1 VVSKDHAAIEGK
13 RIGFN
18 RPNLLSPWAQSL
30 IRSPQ
35 RDPDPALARPVVD
48 FAGDSQLERTGIWCS
63 MSDSIRRLYDGVR
76 AASEQDPGGSRTA
89 RLLQAGP
96 RKIAKKVA
104 EEAAEV
110 ALEAAVGNRNEVV
123 RESADLLYHLVV
135 LWFEAGVQPKDIWAE
150 MDRREKMYGIAEKI
164 SKNALLETKGG
175 AQPVPLDHARRRR
188 AR

>member
-1 VVSKDHAAIEGK
+1 
-13 RIGFN
+13 
-18 RPNLLSPWAQSL
+18 
-30 IRSPQ
+30 
-35 RDPDPALARPVVD
+35 
-48 FAGDSQLERTGIWCS
+48 
-63 MSDSIRRLYDGVR
+63 MSDSIRRLYDAVR
-76 AASEQDPGGSRTA
+76 AARGEDPGGSRTA

-110 ALEAAVGNRNEVV
+110 ALDSAAGNREGVI

-135 LWFEAGVQPKDIWAE
+135 LWFEAGVQPKEIWAE

-164 SKNALLETKGG
+164 SKASLLDAKQS
-175 AQPVPLDHARRRR
+175 AQPVSLDRARRRR

>member
-1 VVSKDHAAIEGK
+1 M
-13 RIGFN
+13 
-18 RPNLLSPWAQSL
+18 
-30 IRSPQ
+30 
-35 RDPDPALARPVVD
+35 
-48 FAGDSQLERTGIWCS
+48 T
-63 MSDSIRRLYDGVR
+63 DSIRRLFDGVR
-76 AASEQDPGGSRTA
+76 AARGHDPAQSRTA

-110 ALEAAVGNRNEVV
+110 ALESAVGNRDEVI

-135 LWFEAGVQPKDIWAE
+135 LWSEAGVDPKDIWAE

-164 SKNALLETKGG
+164 QKNSSADGKRATAPVAAL
-175 AQPVPLDHARRRR
+175 ARRRR

>member
-1 VVSKDHAAIEGK
+1 M
-13 RIGFN
+13 
-18 RPNLLSPWAQSL
+18 
-30 IRSPQ
+30 
-35 RDPDPALARPVVD
+35 
-48 FAGDSQLERTGIWCS
+48 T
-63 MSDSIRRLYDGVR
+63 DSIRRLFDGVR
-76 AASEQDPGGSRTA
+76 AARGCDPAQSRTA

-110 ALEAAVGNRNEVV
+110 ALESAAGNRDEVI

-135 LWFEAGVQPKDIWAE
+135 LWSEAGVDPKDIWAE

-164 SKNALLETKGG
+164 QKGALADGKR
-175 AQPVPLDHARRRR
+175 AAAPVASLARRRR